1 LLEIGKILVNQQLAK
16 DVYEMELEVPGIAKL
31 AKPGQFV
38 NLRLSDK
45 LDPLLRR
52 PISLH
57 RIDVEKGT
65 ITMMYLV
72 VGEGTTMMKN
82 MEIGETID
90 VLGPLGNGWNT
101 EAEGEHAVLIGGG
114 IGVAPLYPLAKELV
128 AKAKKVEVIIGA
140 KSKDYLADY
149 SAYEAMGA
157 VVTVTIT
164 AQNHATVTKTI
175 SIQVKNKTDVSS
187 KVSFTATKTQDIYTG
202 QILKLTDFAG
212 KATYSGSASGVKY
225 DVLYTD
231 EDKLNADTG
240 LYEEPHFK
248 PDFDWLFEYLC
259 RTQMM
264 LGLHRQFGQLTGKP
278 LIMQRICL
286 QLCQQT

>member
-128 AKAKKVEVIIGA
+128 AKGKKVEVIIGA

-157 VVTVTIT
+157 VVTVTTDDGT
-164 AQNHATVTKTI
+164 AGIKGFVTQALAS
-175 SIQVKNKTDVSS
+175 SIEADKCDYIYACGPRPMLKSVEKLALEKNVPGQVSTESHM
-187 KVSFTATKTQDIYTG
+187 G
-202 QILKLTDFAG
+202 C
-212 KATYSGSASGVKY
+212 
-225 DVLYTD
+225 
-231 EDKLNADTG
+231 G
-240 LYEEPHFK
+240 L
-248 PDFDWLFEYLC
+248 
-259 RTQMM
+259 
-264 LGLHRQFGQLTGKP
+264 G
-278 LIMQRICL
+278 ICL
-286 QLCQQT
+286 LCPTKVKAGGYKRTCTDGPVFAIGELDYE

>member
-1 LLEIGKILVNQQLAK
+1 MLEIGKILKNQKLAK
-16 DVYEMELEVPGIAKL
+16 DVYEMELEVPGIAKQ

-72 VGEGTTMMKN
+72 VGEGTTMMKG

-114 IGVAPLYPLAKELV
+114 IGVAPLYPLAKELL
-128 AKAKKVEVIIGA
+128 AKGKKVEMIIGA
-140 KSKDYLADY
+140 KSKEYLADC
-149 SAYEAMGA
+149 SVYEEMGA
-157 VVTVTIT
+157 AVTIT
-164 AQNHATVTKTI
+164 TDDGTAGIKGFVTQALAD
-175 SIQVKNKTDVSS
+175 SI
-187 KVSFTATKTQDIYTG
+187 A
-202 QILKLTDFAG
+202 AG
-212 KATYSGSASGVKY
+212 KCDYIYACGPRPMLKFV
-225 DVLYTD
+225 
-231 EDKLNADTG
+231 EKLALEKNVPGQVSTESHMGCG
-240 LYEEPHFK
+240 L
-248 PDFDWLFEYLC
+248 
-259 RTQMM
+259 
-264 LGLHRQFGQLTGKP
+264 G
-278 LIMQRICL
+278 ICL
-286 QLCQQT
+286 LCPTKVKAGGYKRTCTDGPVFAIGELDYE